1 LNGEDLTVV
10 QQQVEDD
17 NQEVSER
24 EVVTETQKLSV
35 KVGADEEQECG
46 KLVCMKAGFCTCD

>member
-1 LNGEDLTVV
+1 VV
-10 QQQVEDD
+10 QQQVEDE

>member
-1 LNGEDLTVV
+1 MNGEDLTVV

-24 EVVTETQKLSV
+24 EVVAETQKLSV
-35 KVGADEEQECG
+35 KVGADE
-46 KLVCMKAGFCTCD
+46 